1 MHSFVHFLFS
11 VHETQRFEYLEC
23 TQLADICKKIP
34 KNSFFS
40 FFFYPNKTKFYRN
53 LPSQTSIEITS
64 NYKLFILG

>member
-34 KNSFFS
+34 KNSFFYS
-40 FFFYPNKTKFYRN
+40 NTTK
-53 LPSQTSIEITS
+53 QKSIEI
-64 NYKLFILG
+64 YLLKLPSK